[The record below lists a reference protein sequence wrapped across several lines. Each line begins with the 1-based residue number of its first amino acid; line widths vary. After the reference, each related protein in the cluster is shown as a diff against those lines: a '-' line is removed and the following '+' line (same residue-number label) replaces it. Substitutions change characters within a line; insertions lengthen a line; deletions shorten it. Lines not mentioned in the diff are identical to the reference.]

1 MTWPILLSIFAGFAL
16 GVQGLAAVL
25 AMVRLAPR
33 RPGRGRTGTPGITVV
48 RPVCGVDYRTRETL
62 ASTFALDYPDCEIL
76 FCVAESDDP
85 VVALVEDLIAAHP
98 GRQARL
104 LVGRDRI
111 GANPKLN
118 NMLKGWAAARHDWI
132 VFFDSNVM
140 LPPDALHQLLEAW
153 RSGTGLVSAPPVGT
167 DAEGFWAEVEA
178 AFLNTHQA
186 KVQYAVAALG
196 RGFAQGK
203 TLFLRRSD
211 FDKAGGIRALAS
223 EPAEDAAATKV
234 VRSLGL
240 RVTLSSSPSFQPIG
254 PRKAAQVWKRQL
266 RWARLRRAT
275 FPHLFVPE
283 ILGGAL
289 PPLLAL
295 AGAAASF
302 GLSPLW
308 VLAYALVWYATEAA
322 LAVVARWPLSRLSPL
337 AWLMRDAMAP
347 AVWAAAWM
355 GRGFEWRGNAME
367 AFRPEME
374 EPARP

>member
-1 MTWPILLSIFAGFAL
+1 MMWLILLLIFAGFAL
-16 GVQGLAAVL
+16 GMQCLAAGL
-25 AMVRLAPR
+25 SMARLAPR
-33 RPGRGRTGTPGITVV
+33 STWRGRTGSPGITVV
-48 RPVCGVDYRTRETL
+48 RPVCGVDFKTRETL
-62 ASTFALDYPDCEIL
+62 ASSFTLDYPDYEVL

-85 VVALVEDLIAAHP
+85 VVAVVEDLIAAHP
-98 GRQARL
+98 RHRARL

-111 GANPKLN
+111 GTNPKLN
-118 NMLKGWAAARHDWI
+118 NMLKGWTAARHDWI

-140 LPPDALHQLLEAW
+140 LPPDALQRLLEAW
-153 RSGTGLVSAPPVGT
+153 AADTGLVSAPPVGT

-186 KVQYAVAALG
+186 KVQYAIDALG

-211 FDKAGGIRALAS
+211 FDKAGGIRALAA

-240 RVTLSSSPSFQPIG
+240 RVTLSSSPSYQPIG
-254 PRKAAQVWKRQL
+254 PRNAAQVWKRQL

-275 FPHLFVPE
+275 FVHLFVPE
-283 ILGGAL
+283 LFGGAL

-295 AGAAASF
+295 ACAIPSF

-308 VLAYALVWYATEAA
+308 LLVYAALWYGAEAA
-322 LAVVARWPLSRLSPL
+322 LALVARWPLSPLSPL
-337 AWLMRDAMAP
+337 AWVVRDMMGP
-347 AVWAAAWM
+347 FLWVAAWM
-355 GRGFEWRGNAME
+355 GRGFEWRGNTIE
-367 AFRPEME
+367 AFRHE
-374 EPARP
+374 EPARS